1 MAKKLP
7 VFSTTFGT
15 YQAVQILGEG
25 GSGRVFAAEGDDG
38 KQYAVK
44 LLDSE
49 NASTE
54 KVRRFK
60 NEILFGTR
68 NEHKNIVSISDHG
81 LWTGDAVAR
90 PFYVMPQYA
99 GTLRQAIKTGLKPEQ
114 VLPLFGQILDGLEVA
129 HLLGVVHR
137 DIKPENILLD
147 TASNH

>member
-7 VFSTTFGT
+7 VFSTPFGT
-15 YQAVQILGEG
+15 YRAVKILGEG
-25 GSGRVFAAEGDDG
+25 GSGQVFAAVGDDG
-38 KQYAVK
+38 KRYAIK

-54 KVRRFK
+54 KARRFK

-68 NEHKNIVSISDHG
+68 NQYKNIVSISDHG
-81 LWTGDAVAR
+81 LWIADTVAL

-99 GTLRQAIKTGLKPEQ
+99 GTLRQAIKAGLKPEQ
-114 VLPLFGQILDGLEVA
+114 VLPLFGQILDGLQVA

-147 TASNH
+147 SDSNP